1 MGFSWRRSWSILY
14 GEKGWLTFTDH
25 KMSNPDTWLV
35 GVETEIS
42 SRFNGKDFTNKYLH
56 SNGNNYPL
64 RPSTGFNPTLSINYG
79 HYTGE
84 SGSSEISRWQV
95 AELIIWDRELSE
107 EEQKQA
113 EEHLAQKY
121 SHSSFKS
128 VITNVIA
135 YQNLAQTG
143 TYEGWYNIYDGD
155 QWGYGDNN
163 WHGPGFGKFVEL
175 NDRWYWGHAFT
186 NGSQAGA
193 DEAG

>member
-1 MGFSWRRSWSILY
+1 MV
-14 GEKGWLTFTDH
+14 TT
-25 KMSNPDTWLV
+25 LV
-35 GVETEIS
+35 KV
-42 SRFNGKDFTNKYLH
+42 D
-56 SNGNNYPL
+56 
-64 RPSTGFNPTLSINYG
+64 
-79 HYTGE
+79 
-84 SGSSEISRWQV
+84 SEISRWQV

-155 QWGYGDNN
+155 QWGYGITIGMDQGLGN
-163 WHGPGFGKFVEL
+163 L
-175 NDRWYWGHAFT
+175 
-186 NGSQAGA
+186 
-193 DEAG
+193 